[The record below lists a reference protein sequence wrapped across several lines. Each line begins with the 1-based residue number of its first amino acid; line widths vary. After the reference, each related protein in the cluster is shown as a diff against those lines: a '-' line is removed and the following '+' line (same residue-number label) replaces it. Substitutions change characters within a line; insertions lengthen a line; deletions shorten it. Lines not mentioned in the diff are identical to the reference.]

1 MSRDSLW
8 LFAVKYPPQQGV
20 ADVSCKSAI
29 GQKCPEG
36 RVTRCTDRDG
46 ETEETAFP
54 LEEYQE
60 GVFISTLDAGNA
72 KPESY

>member
-1 MSRDSLW
+1 MSCGSLQ
-8 LFAVKYPPQQGV
+8 FFPVKYLPQQEA

-36 RVTRCTDRDG
+36 WMTRCTDRDG
-46 ETEETAFP
+46 EMEETAFP

-60 GVFISTLDAGNA
+60 GVFISTLDGGNA

>member
-1 MSRDSLW
+1 M
-8 LFAVKYPPQQGV
+8 

-36 RVTRCTDRDG
+36 QIARCTDRDG
-46 ETEETAFP
+46 EREEIAFP

-60 GVFISTLDAGNA
+60 GVFISALDAGNA
-72 KPESY
+72 KPENY